1 MKNIIANNLFLVK
14 AFRRLTNFVRILS
27 GWGENFRKWPPGIL
41 CLMAHKRIGG
51 LFVEKV
57 G

>member
-27 GWGENFRKWPPGIL
+27 GWGKIFES
-41 CLMAHKRIGG
+41 G
-51 LFVEKV
+51 LQESSA
-57 G
+57 